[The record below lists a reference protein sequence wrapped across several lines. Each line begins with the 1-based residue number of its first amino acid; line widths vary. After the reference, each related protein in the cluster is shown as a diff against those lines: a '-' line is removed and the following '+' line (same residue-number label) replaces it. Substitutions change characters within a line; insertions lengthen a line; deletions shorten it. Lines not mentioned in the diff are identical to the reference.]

1 MKKRFQIFFSLALCI
16 LLAASCQKMKRPA
29 LGDYPLDA
37 NPPGGPL
44 KFYAAFDGTT
54 ANPLFNAVDSIRA
67 NFAAVN
73 ALTSINGIS
82 GKAIQGAFDK
92 AIRYA
97 SANDFAKSTSF
108 TIAFWLKATP
118 WAGGPG
124 FILSLTN
131 KDYWHNSAI
140 FLLIEDQGLSS
151 ASQATL
157 KFAVMDQWFEFK
169 DEPQNGYVDEKF
181 KKPLLDGNWHHLV
194 FVYDETTS
202 KMTYYFDGAVYTLAT
217 TRQTDVKNGGNPRGP
232 LKLTDASGLG
242 GSLVF
247 GGWNKQVGIDGPGDS
262 WIQGFN
268 GGLDQLRL
276 YGKALTA
283 SEVLALYNSRL

>member
-1 MKKRFQIFFSLALCI
+1 MKKSLQIFFSLALII
-16 LLAASCQKMKRPA
+16 LAIAGCQKMKRPA
-29 LGDYPLDA
+29 LGDYPKDA

-54 ANPLFNAVDSIRA
+54 GNPLFNAVDSIRA
-67 NFAAVN
+67 NFAASN
-73 ALTSINGIS
+73 PLTSITGIS

-92 AIRYA
+92 ALKYA
-97 SANDFAKSTSF
+97 GANDFAKSTSF

-118 WAGGPG
+118 WSGGPG

-140 FLLIEDQGLSS
+140 FLLFEDQGLSS
-151 ASQATL
+151 TTSATM
-157 KFAVMDQWFEFK
+157 KFAVMDQWFEFVA
-169 DEPQNGYVDEKF
+169 PNKF
-181 KKPLLDGNWHHLV
+181 NKPVLDGNWHQLV

-202 KMTYYFDGAVYTLAT
+202 KITYYFDGAPYTGLPSNL
-217 TRQTDVKNGGNPRGP
+217 TDVKNGSNPRGP
-232 LKLTDASGLG
+232 LKLTDGSG
-242 GSLVF
+242 GSGALVF
-247 GGWNKQVGIDGPGDS
+247 GGWNKQVGLDGPGDS